1 MQGFKQYGDDK
12 LVFYE
17 KKKIKVPVTPDDVHL
32 SRNKSRQKLFVVRI

>member
-17 KKKIKVPVTPDDVHL
+17 KKLKCQLLLMMSIYQEIKAG
-32 SRNKSRQKLFVVRI
+32 KSYLL